1 MKKIISSLIVV
12 LFLCS
17 CDQFSNEPKLIPI
30 NNQYTL
36 TVPSYMSKNESLHD
50 EASLQYANL
59 FKEFYVIV
67 IDEPKTEFSS
77 ALIDNLLTD
86 SYNDDLDGYTKLL
99 LDNFGLSVEDFSA
112 SSIDKAIVNSMNAR
126 IATIEGSVDGIDV
139 FYTFGAVEGKNKF
152 YQILTWTLA
161 DKKDIFKEKMQGIIR
176 SIQEIKQ

>member
-17 CDQFSNEPKLIPI
+17 CDQFSNEPKVIPI

-112 SSIDKAIVNSMNAR
+112 SS
-126 IATIEGSVDGIDV
+126 
-139 FYTFGAVEGKNKF
+139 NKP
-152 YQILTWTLA
+152 
-161 DKKDIFKEKMQGIIR
+161 R
-176 SIQEIKQ
+176 

>member
-1 MKKIISSLIVV
+1 MKKIIPLLIAV
-12 LFLCS
+12 LFLGS
-17 CDQFSNEPKLIPI
+17 CDQFSNEPKVIPV

-36 TVPSYMSKNESLHD
+36 TVPSYLSENGSLHE

-86 SYNDDLDGYTKLL
+86 SYNDDIDGYAKLI
-99 LDNFGLSVEDFSA
+99 LDNFTLSIEGFSA
-112 SSIDKAIVNSMNAR
+112 SSIDKTIVNSMNAR
-126 IATIEGSVDGIDV
+126 IATIEGSIDGIDV
-139 FYTFGAVEGKNKF
+139 FYTFAAVEGKNKF

-161 DKKDIFKEKMQGIIR
+161 DKKDDFKDKMQGIVR
-176 SIQEIKQ
+176 SIQEIK